1 MDFGDDESSDELFLD
16 SDPKRAKVN
25 ASEEGADGRAGEAP
39 PPPEP
44 PAGGQ
49 PRRARPTAEKELIAK
64 TKPSKKYSQQC
75 RGFRLQI
82 MDDLPDSEQ

>member
-25 ASEEGADGRAGEAP
+25 ASEEGADGRARVP

-44 PAGGQ
+44 GH
-49 PRRARPTAEKELIAK
+49 ARPKPTGEKELVAK
-64 TKPSKKYSQQC
+64 TKPSKKYNQQC